1 MENIIKNFMEN
12 YVVLG
17 KSGLSETVFK
27 VEIGLGNKDIVIVA
41 DNEDNDRGSY
51 VCQTIVRDY
60 TEQDVKELYN
70 SFDGDLEKYLLIIQ

>member
-1 MENIIKNFMEN
+1 MENIIKNFMEK

-51 VCQTIVRDY
+51 VCQTIVRNY
-60 TEQDVKELYN
+60 AEQDVKELYN

>member
-1 MENIIKNFMEN
+1 MENIIKNFMEK

-51 VCQTIVRDY
+51 ICQTIVRDY